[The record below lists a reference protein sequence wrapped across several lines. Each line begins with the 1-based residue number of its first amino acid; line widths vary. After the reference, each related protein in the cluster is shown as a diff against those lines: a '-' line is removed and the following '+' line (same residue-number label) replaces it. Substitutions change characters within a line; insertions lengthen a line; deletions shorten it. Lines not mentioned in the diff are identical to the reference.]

1 VTTLALSVSGSDF
14 QHLER
19 LAGSFADDVGQMFQG
34 DGRLF
39 RAIHPGKVA
48 AVRELLASGLVDE
61 LVAEGLFPRTWPT
74 DMASPRYPLVLEHER
89 LMHVTYPFEW
99 SFEMFRDAALT
110 VLRVNETA
118 NRYGYELK
126 DSHAMNVVFS
136 PSGPQFVDL
145 GSFIRQTDPTRG
157 WIAYDEFERHYLYTL
172 ALWRTGNELFARNGL
187 IGRFVENKHLAH
199 ALYRSPLLRAL
210 PLRVLEDLLE
220 AGRLYRAFHLLPNAR
235 IRASLPAPLGH
246 AMCALKDTGLLPY
259 GLASNAQL
267 AAKVR
272 RMARKAPS
280 PSRRARN
287 DRRRPPEASAQRDQ
301 RVLEL
306 VAAMQPASVLDLAGG
321 DGTLAQA
328 MSRLPGVR
336 AVICNDMDDH
346 AIDRCHARNRA
357 TGGTVVCAV
366 FDFVFPLRQSLT
378 PAPHERLAA
387 DVVVALD
394 LTRLLLVSRRL
405 DVDAVLQAIGAYAR
419 EHVIVE
425 FVPLSRE
432 EVPNAPE
439 WYRPDWFAAHFRAAF
454 DDVRSEAVGGDRVLF
469 VGRKRAGG

>member
-1 VTTLALSVSGSDF
+1 MTTIPLSVPGSGL
-14 QHLER
+14 HPLER
-19 LAGSFADDVGQMFQG
+19 LEGSFADDMGQMFQG
-34 DGRLF
+34 GGRLF

-48 AVRELLASGLVDE
+48 AVRDLLASGLVDE
-61 LVAEGLFPRTWPT
+61 LVAEGLFPRTWAT
-74 DMASPRYPLVLEHER
+74 ELASPKYPLVLEHER
-89 LMHVTYPFEW
+89 LSHVTYPFEW

-136 PSGPQFVDL
+136 PGGPQFVDL
-145 GSFIRQTDPTRG
+145 GSFIRRTDPTRG
-157 WIAYDEFERHYLYTL
+157 WVAYDEFERRVLFTL
-172 ALWRTGNELFARNGL
+172 ALWGTGNELFARNGL
-187 IGRFVENKHLAH
+187 LGRFVENKHLAH

-220 AGRLYRAFHLLPNAR
+220 AGRLYRALHLLPNAR
-235 IRASLPAPLGH
+235 LRSSLPAPLGH
-246 AMCALKDTGLLPY
+246 AVCALKDAGLLPF

-272 RMARKAPS
+272 GMARKAPS
-280 PSRRARN
+280 PSRPARH

-306 VAAMQPASVLDLAGG
+306 VAAMQPVSVLDLAGG
-321 DGTLAQA
+321 DGRRAQEL
-328 MSRLPGVR
+328 SRLPGVR
-336 AVICNDMDDH
+336 TVICNDMDDH

-357 TGGTVVCAV
+357 TGGTVIPAV
-366 FDFVFPLRQSLT
+366 FDFVFPLRQPLT

-394 LTRLLLVSRRL
+394 LTRLLLVLRRL

-419 EHVIVE
+419 EQVIVE

-432 EVPNAPE
+432 EAPTAPD
-439 WYRPDWFAAHFRAAF
+439 WYHPDWFAAHFKDAF

-469 VGRKRAGG
+469 VGRKRVNG